1 MNRKIKAADVLF
13 IGLAFFANYFGAGNL
28 VFPPMLG
35 LQAGSHRL
43 SSIVALAVSG
53 VLLPILAIAIIGMA
67 GGVTG
72 ITGHVSKNFHTVL
85 VGAIMVFAMFISVPR
100 TASVAIELGAQG
112 VVPQTPYAPAVVLY
126 FILVF
131 FFARS
136 KENVLDRIGKILT
149 PLMAVI
155 LFVLVIRGFVAPI
168 GTPVETTLES
178 PFLNAFL
185 GGYQTGDVLV
195 SFLMASVFL
204 GTITGKGYTEPK
216 DRNRVTILA
225 GVIAFCCLLVVYG
238 GLLYMGACG
247 SGDFPADIGNSEL
260 LVSVIKRGGGQF
272 AMSALGVAVVLA
284 CLTTAVGQV
293 SAIADFFSTLSG
305 GRLPYRTMAVA
316 ASLVGMLIALMGLN
330 KIIVI
335 STPIFLATY
344 PPCLVLMLLG
354 IFRRVIPN
362 DGGYKGAIAL
372 TVIYSICEAV
382 LSFVPIGPMQALVS
396 AMPLSGAGFGWI
408 VPSVVGFAAGVLLY
422 PRVDAGKA
430 AQAQ

>member
-1 MNRKIKAADVLF
+1 MFYL
-13 IGLAFFANYFGAGNL
+13 LAWHFSPIILGAGNL

-35 LQAGSHRL
+35 LQAGSHWL

-272 AMSALGVAVVLA
+272 AMSALGRCGGAGLPDYGGGAGVGHCGLFLHSERRPAAVPDHGGGGLIGGDA
-284 CLTTAVGQV
+284 HC
-293 SAIADFFSTLSG
+293 ADGPEQDYCDLHPHLSG
-305 GRLPYRTMAVA
+305 HLSALP
-316 ASLVGMLIALMGLN
+316 
-330 KIIVI
+330 
-335 STPIFLATY
+335 
-344 PPCLVLMLLG
+344 
-354 IFRRVIPN
+354 
-362 DGGYKGAIAL
+362 GAD
-372 TVIYSICEAV
+372 
-382 LSFVPIGPMQALVS
+382 
-396 AMPLSGAGFGWI
+396 
-408 VPSVVGFAAGVLLY
+408 AAGDF
-422 PRVDAGKA
+422 PQGHP
-430 AQAQ
+430 Q